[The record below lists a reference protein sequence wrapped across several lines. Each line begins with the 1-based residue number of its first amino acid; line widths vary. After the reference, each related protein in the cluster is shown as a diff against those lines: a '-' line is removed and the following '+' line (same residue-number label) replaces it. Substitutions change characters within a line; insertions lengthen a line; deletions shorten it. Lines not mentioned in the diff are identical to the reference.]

1 MKPYRIAVLPGDGIG
16 PEIVREALKVLG
28 VVAERSGVRFDLQE
42 GLVGGAAYDR
52 YGAPHPEEVM
62 Q

>member
-28 VVAERSGVRFDLQE
+28 IVAERSGVQFDLQE
-42 GLVGGAAYDR
+42 ALVGGAAYDR
-52 YGAPHPEEVM
+52 F
-62 Q
+62 